1 MKYIGGWLVAFC
13 SATFLLAPVT
23 SYAAEENL
31 AIEESDL
38 EGTGVMGITALYS
51 ETITPEGSDEFLIT
65 LASEDGNIKEYQF
78 NAYEHQEEAQFFELP
93 SANYEVY
100 SITYQGSNE
109 KLASEGFIM
118 PANISIYEADH
129 LDLTFV
135 IGEEKGTEL
144 AQTYADTFA
153 VINNKS
159 AEWLEHY
166 TPKKDAISL
175 YETKEEEIEKKDSLE
190 TEKADTEPSLDASN
204 KEEGMKV
211 AKPETK
217 SNLFI
222 RNLPLIIV
230 GILVGVVVYILHK
243 KGKV

>member
-1 MKYIGGWLVAFC
+1 MKNIGSWLSVLC
-13 SATFLLAPVT
+13 SASFLFVPIA
-23 SYAAEENL
+23 SYATEENL
-31 AIEESDL
+31 VVEEPVV
-38 EGTGVMGITALYS
+38 EGTGVIGITALYS
-51 ETITPEGSDEFLIT
+51 ETITPEGSDEFIIT
-65 LASEDGNIKEYQF
+65 LADEDGNTTEYQF
-78 NAYEHQEEAQFFELP
+78 NAYEHQKEAQFFELP

-118 PANISIYEADH
+118 PANISVYDAEH
-129 LDLTFV
+129 LDLTFA
-135 IGEEKGTEL
+135 IGEETGTEL

-153 VINNKS
+153 VINNNS

>member
-1 MKYIGGWLVAFC
+1 M
-13 SATFLLAPVT
+13 
-23 SYAAEENL
+23 
-31 AIEESDL
+31 
-38 EGTGVMGITALYS
+38 
-51 ETITPEGSDEFLIT
+51 
-65 LASEDGNIKEYQF
+65 
-78 NAYEHQEEAQFFELP
+78 
-93 SANYEVY
+93 
-100 SITYQGSNE
+100 
-109 KLASEGFIM
+109 
-118 PANISIYEADH
+118 
-129 LDLTFV
+129 
-135 IGEEKGTEL
+135 
-144 AQTYADTFA
+144 
-153 VINNKS
+153 
-159 AEWLEHY
+159 
-166 TPKKDAISL
+166 